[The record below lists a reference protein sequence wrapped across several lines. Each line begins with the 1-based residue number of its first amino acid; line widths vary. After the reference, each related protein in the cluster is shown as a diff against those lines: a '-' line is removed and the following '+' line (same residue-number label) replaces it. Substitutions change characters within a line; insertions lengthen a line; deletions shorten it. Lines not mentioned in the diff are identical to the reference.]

1 MAGSSISN
9 AFKYVLFLVLVLGVA
24 YVGVKLGM
32 NTEAPASNH
41 PMEEEPLS
49 SDLVTGTAFPDVTLL
64 DLQGS
69 AVSTQALFAGR
80 GGLAVFMDFACPP
93 CKEMIEKLQRAST
106 NDISDVT
113 IVGVA
118 FAKPGDVAEYCQ
130 KTGITFPVYC
140 DTNLVFVNKYMVM
153 NFPLLVTVGKSGI
166 IRDYTFDSRLPIE
179 ADRIRTLIAE

>member
-1 MAGSSISN
+1 VPN
-9 AFKYVLFLVLVLGVA
+9 AIKYVLFLVVVLGVA
-24 YVGVKLGM
+24 YFGVKLGM
-32 NTEAPASNH
+32 KTETPISNH
-41 PMEEEPLS
+41 PPEEETLT

-64 DLQGS
+64 DMQGS
-69 AVSTQALFAGR
+69 PISTQTLLAGK

-93 CKEMIEKLQRAST
+93 CKEMIEKLQRAYT
-106 NDISDVT
+106 NDISDIT

-118 FAKPGDVAEYCQ
+118 FAKPSDVAEYCQ

-140 DTNLVFVNKYMVM
+140 DTSLVFVNKYMVM

-179 ADRIRTLIAE
+179 GDRIRKLIAE